1 MINSCRICII
11 WRERERERER
21 ERKREREMFSVSFFK
36 HREYQMS
43 QSKKIND
50 RRKTRTCI
58 TLRVLKYGEKIFILR
73 SVLYNS
79 NLKCE
84 TFCTPMKMYMYRYT
98 RSFIYVLKIAI
109 LCNVKIHRF
118 EYQLRF

>member
-21 ERKREREMFSVSFFK
+21 ERDLLGLMFGVSFFK

-58 TLRVLKYGEKIFILR
+58 TLRVLKYGEKNLYPKIRFI
-73 SVLYNS
+73 
-79 NLKCE
+79 
-84 TFCTPMKMYMYRYT
+84 
-98 RSFIYVLKIAI
+98 
-109 LCNVKIHRF
+109 
-118 EYQLRF
+118 